1 MEVVNSRHST
11 SVYASIHVAAQPS
24 RGGVSVAPT
33 LLPHRTIFGAS
44 MKRFH
49 VHVAVSDLNKSIAFY
64 SAMFGEQP
72 DVVKS
77 DYAKWMLED
86 PRINF
91 AISHRGQA
99 PGVNHLGMQADND
112 AELEAIHAN
121 LQKADTAVLTEKDA
135 HCCYARS
142 DKYWITDPQG
152 IAWESF
158 RSLGTIPL
166 FGSAE
171 ADEASATAS
180 SSCGGDTTV
189 TASCCSPTEQQVAP
203 ATKSASGC
211 CARS

>member
-1 MEVVNSRHST
+1 
-11 SVYASIHVAAQPS
+11 
-24 RGGVSVAPT
+24 
-33 LLPHRTIFGAS
+33 

-49 VHVAVSDLNKSIAFY
+49 VHVAVSDLSKSIAFY

-72 DVVKS
+72 GVVKP

-99 PGVNHLGMQADND
+99 PGVNHLGMQAEDD

-121 LQKADTAVLTEKDA
+121 LQKADTAVLAEKDA

-142 DKYWITDPQG
+142 DKYWVTDPQG

-158 RSLGTIPL
+158 RSLATIPL
-166 FGSAE
+166 FGSTE
-171 ADEASATAS
+171 PDVADAATS
-180 SSCGGDTTV
+180 SSCGGDTASA
-189 TASCCSPTEQQVAP
+189 ASCCSPAEQQVAP
-203 ATKSASGC
+203 AAKSGGGC